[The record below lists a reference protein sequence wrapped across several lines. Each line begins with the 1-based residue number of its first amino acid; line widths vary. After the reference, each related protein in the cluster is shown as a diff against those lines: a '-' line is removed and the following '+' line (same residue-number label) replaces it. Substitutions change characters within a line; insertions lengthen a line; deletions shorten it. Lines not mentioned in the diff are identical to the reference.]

1 MVLRLRTA
9 LRTDERV
16 RLMNEIISGIQVIK
30 MYVWEKSFA
39 KLVAHVRSKELQ
51 AIRATKYLRAITY
64 AIETVGTRVAI
75 FISLVGYALL
85 GNPITAQTAFQVTA
99 IYNVLKTSFTYLF
112 TMGLSGVAEVNV
124 SLRRIKRFL
133 DFEETPLKVLPL
145 QLKNDNSKINARIVL
160 KNVNATWNHEHSDDT
175 LVNISFAIEEPKLL
189 AVIGSVGCGKSSL
202 LNVLLTE
209 LPPKTGTAEIEGR
222 ISYCAQEPWLFSG
235 SIRENILFGDVYD
248 EKRYRKICKVCA
260 LENDFAQLPH
270 RDKTLVGERGR
281 SLSGGQKAR
290 INLARAIY
298 KKADIYLLD
307 DPLSAVDTH
316 VGELLFKECIKS
328 FLHDKIVVLVTHQLK
343 YLTEADEILILK
355 EGKVAALGD
364 YHTVQ
369 KLGVD
374 DLLEEI
380 EEPDVP
386 EEDET
391 EVVTTTVRK
400 RRISRQTSV
409 KSEKSEENIGSL
421 ENNAEDPML
430 EKETIAAGKVT
441 FTTYRRYFNTGG
453 CGLLFVLFG
462 SYIVFEVITRL
473 GDFFLAYWVDR
484 ENDFSARKLE
494 MATELN
500 YTGELNSSS
509 TEIPLL
515 NSERL
520 VLIYEYTG
528 LTIIV
533 IILSL
538 FCNIFAYYYLIRSS
552 SNLHNS
558 IFEQLT
564 RAKLQFFNT
573 NPVGRILN
581 KFSMDIG
588 IIDDLLP
595 NATIEVLRSAL
606 MLFGT
611 LILTS
616 IVNAMLLPAAL
627 VLLVVFYL
635 MRVVYVG
642 ASRNIKRIEAVGKRF
657 KQK

>member
-1 MVLRLRTA
+1 M
-9 LRTDERV
+9 
-16 RLMNEIISGIQVIK
+16 
-30 MYVWEKSFA
+30 
-39 KLVAHVRSKELQ
+39 
-51 AIRATKYLRAITY
+51 
-64 AIETVGTRVAI
+64 
-75 FISLVGYALL
+75 
-85 GNPITAQTAFQVTA
+85 
-99 IYNVLKTSFTYLF
+99 
-112 TMGLSGVAEVNV
+112 
-124 SLRRIKRFL
+124 
-133 DFEETPLKVLPL
+133 
-145 QLKNDNSKINARIVL
+145 
-160 KNVNATWNHEHSDDT
+160 
-175 LVNISFAIEEPKLL
+175 
-189 AVIGSVGCGKSSL
+189 
-202 LNVLLTE
+202 
-209 LPPKTGTAEIEGR
+209 
-222 ISYCAQEPWLFSG
+222 
-235 SIRENILFGDVYD
+235 
-248 EKRYRKICKVCA
+248 
-260 LENDFAQLPH
+260 
-270 RDKTLVGERGR
+270 
-281 SLSGGQKAR
+281 
-290 INLARAIY
+290 
-298 KKADIYLLD
+298 
-307 DPLSAVDTH
+307 
-316 VGELLFKECIKS
+316 
-328 FLHDKIVVLVTHQLK
+328 
-343 YLTEADEILILK
+343 K

-386 EEDET
+386 AEDET

-409 KSEKSEENIGSL
+409 KSEKSEENAGSL

-515 NSERL
+515 KSERL